1 MNILFVDD
9 EQARYEIFKNRFP
22 NDKVI
27 FAQTLLA
34 GQEWLIGHI
43 KDPSIYFDIIS
54 FDHDMYDPIAKVWY
68 NSTGLADWFVTNC
81 PKDKLP
87 KIAVIHS
94 VNEQGAWA
102 LYHIFMKVM
111 KTWRS
116 PFRLESAAEYKQA
129 ADIGRSLEL
138 EGS

>member
-1 MNILFVDD
+1 MNILFLDD
-9 EQARYEIFKNRFP
+9 EMARFAIFKRRFP
-22 NDKVI
+22 NDTVV
-27 FAQTLLA
+27 FAQTLPV
-34 GQEWLIGHI
+34 GQSFLKLHMEGHT
-43 KDPSIYFDIIS
+43 YFDIVT
-54 FDHDMYDPIAKVWY
+54 FDHDMYDPNAKVWY
-68 NSTGLADWFVTNC
+68 NSQGLADWFVTNC

-87 KIAVIHS
+87 KIAVVHS

-116 PFRLESAAEYKQA
+116 PFRLESRDEYLHAAEMGK
-129 ADIGRSLEL
+129 SLEL